1 MRQIAGPDPSPATTK
16 PKVNRDLDI
25 RALEVLFDIGL
36 DKAALC
42 GSTSIYP
49 TVTSPMSLHWTQ
61 PGGSIRLEGGTSIGN
76 LDVYPNPSRDIFNIS
91 FTSEEKQNLRVSFN
105 PNLTKMYFFM

>member
-36 DKAALC
+36 DKALDPF
-42 GSTSIYP
+42 S
-49 TVTSPMSLHWTQ
+49 SP
-61 PGGSIRLEGGTSIGN
+61 GN
-76 LDVYPNPSRDIFNIS
+76 HYAADRHA
-91 FTSEEKQNLRVSFN
+91 Q
-105 PNLTKMYFFM
+105 